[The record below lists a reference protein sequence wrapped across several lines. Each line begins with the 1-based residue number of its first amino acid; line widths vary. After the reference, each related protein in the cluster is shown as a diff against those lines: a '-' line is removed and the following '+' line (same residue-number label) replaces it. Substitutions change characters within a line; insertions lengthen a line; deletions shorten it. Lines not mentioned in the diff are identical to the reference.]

1 MTELEELQ
9 AELTSVQTTLHK
21 LRDDFNEGRW
31 AAASSEYKRTVLDQ
45 EHNMSEYVRT
55 LNQRIFLLTSYTTA
69 N

>member
-21 LRDDFNEGRW
+21 LRNDFNEGRW
-31 AAASSEYKRTVLDQ
+31 TEASSEYKRTVLDQ

-55 LNQRIFLLTSYTTA
+55 LNQRISLLTNYTTA